1 LIRHNVLPSG
11 QYWHYCRRA
20 LRLFG
25 LALNTDKKAQA
36 TAPFLW
42 MQQDEKTAN
51 RGWDYPQPERR
62 NFYYPTRR

>member
-1 LIRHNVLPSG
+1 MLPSG

-36 TAPFLW
+36 MRIWLTSWNFPA
-42 MQQDEKTAN
+42 EKLKPAKH
-51 RGWDYPQPERR
+51 QSRR
-62 NFYYPTRR
+62 